1 MTTHENFIKFVNFR
15 KKKRLFRGFPF
26 CGKTDTMKGTKHGDG
41 GSFMKRNTIRIASI
55 QLAQKATKAETYAHI
70 RALVSTIPDG
80 AADLLMLPEMWN
92 GPYESRLFPT
102 FAEPEDGPS
111 RQFLSALAKERHVYL
126 CGGSIAER
134 EGDRVYN
141 TAYVFD
147 PEGTQIAKHRKMHL
161 FDIDVAG
168 GQRFFES
175 DTLSP
180 GNSVTVFP
188 TDFCTVGLCICYDL
202 RFPELARLTVDA
214 GAKVLLVPAAFNM
227 TTGPAHWE
235 LLFRARAV
243 DNQIYTVGVAP
254 ARDPD
259 ASYQSWGHSIVCS
272 PWGEVLMQM
281 DEKEGVA
288 VTELDLDRVEQV
300 RGAVPVLK
308 QRRTDVYRLELQP

>member
-1 MTTHENFIKFVNFR
+1 
-15 KKKRLFRGFPF
+15 
-26 CGKTDTMKGTKHGDG
+26 MK
-41 GSFMKRNTIRIASI
+41 IRIASI

-70 RALVSTIPDG
+70 RALVSAIPDG

-161 FDIDVAG
+161 FDIDVKG

-188 TDFCTVGLCICYDL
+188 TDFCTMGLCICYDL

-300 RGAVPVLK
+300 RSAVPVLK

>member
-1 MTTHENFIKFVNFR
+1 
-15 KKKRLFRGFPF
+15 
-26 CGKTDTMKGTKHGDG
+26 
-41 GSFMKRNTIRIASI
+41 MKRNTIRIASI

-70 RALVSTIPDG
+70 RALVSAIPDG

-111 RQFLSALAKERHVYL
+111 RQFLSALAKQRHVYL

-161 FDIDVAG
+161 FDIDVKG

-180 GNSVTVFP
+180 GNGITVFSTP
-188 TDFCTVGLCICYDL
+188 FCKMGLCICYDF
-202 RFPELARLTVDA
+202 RFPELSRLMVDA
-214 GAKVLLVPAAFNM
+214 GAKVILVPAAFNM

-235 LLFRARAV
+235 LLFRSRAV
-243 DNQIYTVGVAP
+243 DNQVYTVGVAP
-254 ARDPD
+254 ARDPA

-272 PWGEVLMQM
+272 PWGEVLTQT
-281 DEKEGVA
+281 DEKEGVLLA
-288 VTELDLDRVEQV
+288 SLDLDRVDRV
-300 RGAVPVLK
+300 RNELPLLK
-308 QRRTDVYRLELQP
+308 QRRTDIYRLERVRP

>member
-1 MTTHENFIKFVNFR
+1 
-15 KKKRLFRGFPF
+15 
-26 CGKTDTMKGTKHGDG
+26 
-41 GSFMKRNTIRIASI
+41 MKRNTIRIASI

-180 GNSVTVFP
+180 GNIVTVFP

-254 ARDPD
+254 ARDPN